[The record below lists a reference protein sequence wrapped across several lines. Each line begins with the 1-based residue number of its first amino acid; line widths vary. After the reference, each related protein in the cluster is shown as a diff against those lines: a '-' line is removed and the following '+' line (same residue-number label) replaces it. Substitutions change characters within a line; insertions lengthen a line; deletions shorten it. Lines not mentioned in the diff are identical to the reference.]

1 MVPGGCT
8 TLLYSFKCKGNN
20 LPVNTAAA
28 STATTSVGAVRTPRR
43 KARHTH
49 THHRTRN
56 NGTSS
61 FNSDYPITRY
71 YLVLPKKY
79 TIVM

>member
-43 KARHTH
+43 QVGRGTHITARAT
-49 THHRTRN
+49 T
-56 NGTSS
+56 
-61 FNSDYPITRY
+61 
-71 YLVLPKKY
+71 LPPGRMSILCLSVCIDIKF
-79 TIVM
+79 VSHN